1 TDLGGTPSLR
11 ALLAR
16 VRKVT
21 LSAFDHQELSF
32 EQIVEDLQ
40 PERSLSH
47 SPIFQV
53 LFTLHNTPVV
63 EQKIGDLLISPL
75 EVEHTTSK
83 YDLSLDLGKTE
94 AGELEGFFE
103 YNSDLFEAETIARLA
118 RHFTRVL
125 EEMARDIEQPIN
137 AFVLL
142 TEDEVQRQT
151 VTWNTVEAP
160 YELNEGYVE
169 RFRRQAALT
178 PQAVALVCGTD
189 SLTYREL
196 DRRSNALALRLRARG
211 VGPER
216 LVAVLDQ
223 RDLPLAVALLA
234 ILKAGGAY
242 LPLDPSQPLS
252 RLRQMIRQ
260 SGCAFVLTG
269 EPFAA
274 RLQSVLDD
282 FPAGERPAWEVLN
295 ATEEAAEGPE
305 LPWQGERLAYV
316 IYTSGSTG
324 LPKGVMVEHRGMLN
338 HLLAKVA
345 ALDLRPSDCVAQN
358 ASQCFDISIWQLLAA
373 WLVGARVHLF
383 PDQQAHQP
391 AELLAEVQR
400 GGVTV
405 LELVPSLL
413 RALLDL
419 LEQRQVAPPAALRWL
434 IATGEALPADLC
446 QRWLALA
453 PQIPLLNAYGPTEC
467 SDDVTHMEIT
477 QADELSGPVAPLG
490 YPLPNTRLYV
500 LDAAQQLV
508 PVGVSGELWVGG
520 VGVGRGYLNDS
531 RRTAE
536 AFRPDPFGA
545 PGQRLYRTGDL
556 VRARPDGQME
566 FLGRIDQQVKLRG
579 YRIELGEIEAA
590 LRKHPSV
597 RDCLVILRESETH
610 NARLLAYVV
619 PHSEAAVSPADLSAH
634 LKNMLPEYMLP
645 AGYLLL
651 DALPLTANGKVDR
664 KALPEPEYQFAQEDT
679 PYVAPSTPTE
689 QTLAA
694 IWSSVLEYPRVGIHD
709 DFFLLGGHSLLAI
722 RLMSQIEQQFAR
734 HLPLEM
740 IFQWRTIAELASV
753 LDRVTAQSAWET
765 TSDPAWEELNL
776 YTEATLATSDCP
788 EVWPQDLASEP
799 TTILLTGATSFLG

>member
-1 TDLGGTPSLR
+1 
-11 ALLAR
+11 
-16 VRKVT
+16 
-21 LSAFDHQELSF
+21 
-32 EQIVEDLQ
+32 
-40 PERSLSH
+40 
-47 SPIFQV
+47 
-53 LFTLHNTPVV
+53 
-63 EQKIGDLLISPL
+63 
-75 EVEHTTSK
+75 
-83 YDLSLDLGKTE
+83 
-94 AGELEGFFE
+94 
-103 YNSDLFEAETIARLA
+103 
-118 RHFTRVL
+118 
-125 EEMARDIEQPIN
+125 
-137 AFVLL
+137 VLL

-274 RLQSVLDD
+274 RLHSVLDD
-282 FPAGERPAWEVLN
+282 VPAGERPAWEVLN

-345 ALDLRPSDCVAQN
+345 ALDLHPSDCVAQN

-419 LEQRQVAPPAALRWL
+419 LEQGQMALPTELRWL

-446 QRWLALA
+446 QRWLALV

-467 SDDVTHMEIT
+467 SDEVTHLEIT
-477 QADELSGPVAPLG
+477 AGELRGPVAPLG

-508 PVGVSGELWVGG
+508 PVGVSGELWIGG
-520 VGVGRGYLNDS
+520 VGVGRGYLNDP

-536 AFRPDPFGA
+536 AFRPDPFGP

-566 FLGRIDQQVKLRG
+566 FLGRIDQQIKLRG

-597 RDCLVILRESETH
+597 RDCVVILRNDGKSE
-610 NARLLAYVV
+610 ARLLAYVV
-619 PHSEAAVSPADLSAH
+619 LDRQNLPKRGEVLDFLSEH
-634 LKNMLPEYMLP
+634 LPEYMVP
-645 AGYLLL
+645 HTFIIL
-651 DALPLTANGKVDR
+651 DALPLNSRGKIDR
-664 KALPEPEYQFAQEDT
+664 KALLPPEESDFTLET
-679 PYVAPSTPTE
+679 LTYVAPRTPLE

-694 IWSSVLEYPRVGIHD
+694 IWAEVLEIGRVGVED
-709 DFFLLGGHSLLAI
+709 NFFEIGGHSLLIA
-722 RLMSQIEQQFAR
+722 QILGRVRDQYQLE
-734 HLPLEM
+734 LP
-740 IFQWRTIAELASV
+740 FRTIFTSPTIAALAGVIERVQKREAEL
-753 LDRVTAQSAWET
+753 RR
-765 TSDPAWEELNL
+765 PAMVAVARDAYRLRTQER
-776 YTEATLATSDCP
+776 
-788 EVWPQDLASEP
+788 
-799 TTILLTGATSFLG
+799 